1 MIPEQLEMT
10 PGMIRPLL
18 AGLTPDQ
25 IVWKPAPDRF
35 SIAEV
40 LAHLAHAEH
49 HAYTPK
55 YEQFAA
61 EADSALEPYDTDGLV
76 ARGEYSGR
84 DVIESLEDFEKQRKE
99 NLALLRGIKDR
110 TLHHKKVGPISLS
123 DLLNECAYHDL
134 GHIRQ
139 IAELVRALKYYPKMG
154 LYAKFYKVNP

>member
-1 MIPEQLEMT
+1 
-10 PGMIRPLL
+10 MIRSLL
-18 AGLTPDQ
+18 TGLTPKQ
-25 IVWKPAPDRF
+25 ITWKPAPDRF

-49 HAYTPK
+49 HAYAPK

-84 DVIESLEDFEKQRKE
+84 EAVESLEDFEKQRE
-99 NLALLRGIKDR
+99 QNLARVSRLTNR

-139 IAELVRALKYYPKMG
+139 IAELVRALKYYPSMG
-154 LYAKFYKVNP
+154 CTQSSTR